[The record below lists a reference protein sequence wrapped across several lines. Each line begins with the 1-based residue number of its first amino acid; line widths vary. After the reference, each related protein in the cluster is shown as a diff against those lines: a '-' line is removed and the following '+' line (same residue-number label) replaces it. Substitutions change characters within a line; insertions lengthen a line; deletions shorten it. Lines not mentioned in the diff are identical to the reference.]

1 MKTLFLYLFIFL
13 SILQNQTIIEQNQ
26 KTLLFFMNQLLPS
39 LFILCVFVQLIPTPI
54 IKKQRIIKSLNVDL
68 STLFLIIKMILLG
81 NPGNSYIIN
90 QLLKEKQ
97 INLDQAKRLIYCVS
111 IPSISF
117 MLMTLPYLYN
127 KKIAFILFFIHLIT
141 IFLLLFFT
149 RNDPI
154 YLNVHIKEKTL
165 IESLLFSIKTMSLI
179 LAYLFVVT
187 SIQSILF
194 IYLPK
199 LNLLNH
205 LLMEFS
211 SGISYFVNSENPIL
225 YLLVCIGFGGFCA
238 HLQIISG
245 CDEIKLNYFY
255 YLLFRI
261 SHIFIS
267 LIIYFVL
274 KVLFFAIIG

>member
-13 SILQNQTIIEQNQ
+13 SILHNQNIIEQNQ

-54 IKKQRIIKSLNVDL
+54 IKKQRKIQILNIDL
-68 STLFLIIKMILLG
+68 SSLFLVIKMIFLG

-90 QLLKEKQ
+90 QLIKEKQ
-97 INLDQAKRLIYCVS
+97 ITNQQAKRLIYCIS

-117 MLMTLPYLYN
+117 MLMTIPYLYN
-127 KKIAFILFFIHLIT
+127 KEIAFILFTIHLLTLFI
-141 IFLLLFFT
+141 LLVIT
-149 RNDPI
+149 RNIPI
-154 YLNVHIKEKTL
+154 YLNIHIKEKTL
-165 IESLLFSIKTMSLI
+165 IEALLFSIKTMALI
-179 LAYLFVVT
+179 LAYLFVVA

-194 IYLPK
+194 IYFPK
-199 LNLLNH
+199 MELFNH

-211 SGISYFVNSENPIL
+211 SGISYFVNLENPIL

>member
-13 SILQNQTIIEQNQ
+13 SILHNQNIIEQNQ

-54 IKKQRIIKSLNVDL
+54 IKKQRRIQILNIDL
-68 STLFLIIKMILLG
+68 SSLFLVIKMIFLG

-90 QLLKEKQ
+90 QLIKEKQ
-97 INLDQAKRLIYCVS
+97 ITTQQAKRLIYCIS

-117 MLMTLPYLYN
+117 MLMTIPYLYN
-127 KKIAFILFFIHLIT
+127 KEIAFILFTIHLLTLFI
-141 IFLLLFFT
+141 LLVLT
-149 RNDPI
+149 RNIPI
-154 YLNVHIKEKTL
+154 CLNIHIQEKTL
-165 IESLLFSIKTMSLI
+165 IEALLFSIKTMALI
-179 LAYLFVVT
+179 LAYLFVVA

-245 CDEIKLNYFY
+245 CDEIKLSYFY